1 MPPEQAYASH
11 SASESKKTAVQRG
24 ALPLERLEMTPTT
37 EPDFLLRRAHE
48 EQALAKH
55 ARGREAKIAHETMAQ
70 IYASKL
76 AGDAESRKSER

>member
-1 MPPEQAYASH
+1 
-11 SASESKKTAVQRG
+11 
-24 ALPLERLEMTPTT
+24 MTPTT